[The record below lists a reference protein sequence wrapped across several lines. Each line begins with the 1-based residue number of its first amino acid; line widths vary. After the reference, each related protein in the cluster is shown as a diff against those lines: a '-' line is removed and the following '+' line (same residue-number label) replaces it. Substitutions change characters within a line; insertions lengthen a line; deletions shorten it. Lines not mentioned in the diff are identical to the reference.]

1 MKKEF
6 LSIVDKKL
14 KSELANQKEKLGE
27 EVFQRELK
35 FLMLLV
41 ICLVVT
47 GILVSVSSYYWGFYS
62 RHAKMQR

>member
-14 KSELANQKEKLGE
+14 KSELANQKEKLE
-27 EVFQRELK
+27 EVFQRQLK